1 MTNTDTVERLRE
13 LRAKATLGPWYADR
27 PDSFGDVNLRTKQE
41 ELAIGA
47 IVNGAFKAMGQRA
60 DTPEVNAALIVE
72 AINALP
78 ALLDAVEALE
88 PFAGYC
94 TDGFTECS
102 DFAPLDLKVRH
113 FTAARLALAKLKGE
127 G

>member
-13 LRAKATLGPWYADR
+13 LIENQSICMTP
-27 PDSFGDVNLRTKQE
+27 S
-41 ELAIGA
+41 GA
-47 IVNGAFKAMGQRA
+47 IQRA
-60 DTPEVNAALIVE
+60 VSNGFFTKWETVAT
-72 AINALP
+72 LP